1 MNDDGLMKVKLAAGD
16 ALILVDVQNDFLP
29 GGSLAVPNGNDIIP
43 VLSRYIVLFHA
54 HGLPIFATRDWHP
67 PDHCS
72 FLQQGGPWP
81 PHCIAETP
89 GAAFPASLELLP
101 DIHIVS
107 KAATPEKDAYS
118 GFTDTGLNAL
128 LRSSGARRVFI
139 GGISAEY
146 CVLNTVKDALRYH
159 YAVFVLKD
167 AIRAMDISSNQG
179 HALEEM
185 ECLGAIPICFEALAA

>member
-1 MNDDGLMKVKLAAGD
+1 MNNDGLMKVKLAAGD

-29 GGSLAVPNGNDIIP
+29 GGSLPVPNGNEIIP
-43 VLSRYIVLFHA
+43 VLNRYIVLFHA

-67 PDHCS
+67 SDHCS
-72 FLQQGGPWP
+72 FLQQGGSWP
-81 PHCIAETP
+81 PHCVASTP
-89 GAAFPASLELLP
+89 GAAFPASLELPP

-118 GFTDTGLNAL
+118 GFTDTNLNAL

-167 AIRAMDISSNQG
+167 VIRAMDISSNHG
-179 HALEEM
+179 RALDEM
-185 ECLGAIPICFEALAA
+185 RGLGATPLCFEALAA